1 MSSLIF
7 RYWWRNNNMQGSMLF
22 EDVVG
27 IYLAGSNHRSKQ
39 RDAYSLQRLQPYFG
53 GRSVTELRRADVRS
67 YIARRQADGVKQSTI
82 GRELRFFSAALNFVR
97 LEHDRPDIGNPVQ
110 RLGLEASEGRVR
122 WITQEEAGRL
132 VLAADL
138 HARWPH
144 LPCFIRLAL
153 NTGARKSELL
163 KLTWSRVDRHRR
175 LFLLE
180 SGDTKSGKRRSVPL
194 NDAALDAL
202 AVLSG
207 WGHKHA
213 PGNPWV
219 FGRDG
224 GRRIV
229 TFQTGFAAACER
241 AGIDDYRIHDMRHT
255 CASWLVMAGVPLMV
269 VKDLLGHSSVTV
281 TERYA
286 HLAPDQIQSAVQRL
300 LPF

>member
-1 MSSLIF
+1 MIF
-7 RYWWRNNNMQGSMLF
+7 
-22 EDVVG
+22 EEAVG
-27 IYLAGSNHRSKQ
+27 IYLAGSSHRSKQ
-39 RDAYSLQRLQPYFG
+39 RDHYSLQRLLPHFG
-53 GRSVTELRRADVRS
+53 GRLVTELRRADVRS
-67 YIARRQADGVKQSTI
+67 YIALRQAEGVKGSTI

-110 RLGLEASEGRVR
+110 RLGLEVSEGRVR
-122 WITQEEAGRL
+122 WITQDQASRL
-132 VLAADL
+132 VEASEMY
-138 HARWPH
+138 ARRPH
-144 LPCFIRLAL
+144 LACFIRLAL

-163 KLTWSRVDRHRR
+163 KLTWSRVDRERR
-175 LFLLE
+175 FFLLE
-180 SGDTKSGKRRSVPL
+180 SEHTKSAKRRTVPL

-202 AVLSG
+202 SVLRG
-207 WGHKHA
+207 WGRLNA

-219 FGRDG
+219 FGHGG
-224 GRRIV
+224 GRRIT
-229 TFQTGFAAACER
+229 TFQTGFEGACER